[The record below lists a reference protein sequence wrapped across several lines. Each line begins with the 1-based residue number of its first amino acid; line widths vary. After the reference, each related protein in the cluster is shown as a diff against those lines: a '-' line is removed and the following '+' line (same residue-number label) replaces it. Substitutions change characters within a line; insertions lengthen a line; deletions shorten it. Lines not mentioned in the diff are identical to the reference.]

1 MDTRRLARPAIGSS
15 RVRMQ
20 LVCALGIGIA
30 PLPAFAQYM
39 ALTVPPRPDTP
50 SAISPEPRKP
60 VPPAARSADRA
71 FDGHLPN
78 QRTGVGRQRVVRDI
92 CIGCD
97 R

>member
-1 MDTRRLARPAIGSS
+1 MDTRRLARPAIGPF
-15 RVRMQ
+15 RVSMG

-30 PLPAFAQYM
+30 PLPASAQYM

-50 SAISPEPRKP
+50 SAIAPELRKP
-60 VPPAARSADRA
+60 VPPAARPADHA